1 MIRNKKVPISSDKLN
16 LFIIDIKT
24 GNNRTISTSKIKKI
38 MASKKKRRE
47 KGNRADL
54 IGSNPHSNGDLF
66 SRSLSERFDKIHPK
80 DITIK
85 DNISATILLKKLLN
99 ILALEIEIPC

>member
-38 MASKKKRRE
+38 MARKR
-47 KGNRADL
+47 
-54 IGSNPHSNGDLF
+54 
-66 SRSLSERFDKIHPK
+66 
-80 DITIK
+80 
-85 DNISATILLKKLLN
+85 
-99 ILALEIEIPC
+99 